1 MNREPNG
8 NGTAR
13 STFGRSLTG
22 GFYWHACETQLLPMH
37 DLHVAPPVPH
47 AELLVPATQLAPMQ
61 QPLGQET
68 LSQIQVPPTQCLPVA
83 QAGEL
88 PH

>member
-1 MNREPNG
+1 
-8 NGTAR
+8 
-13 STFGRSLTG
+13 
-22 GFYWHACETQLLPMH
+22 MH
-37 DLHVAPPVPH
+37 DLHEAPPVPH

-68 LSQIQVPPTQCLPVA
+68 LSQTQLPPTQCLPVA